1 MCTIVLIYLPNILLF
16 LKIERQKISFLST
29 LLYFSYLFIYVVL
42 FCTPILCASIMYFC
56 AWRHNFPHLR
66 KRNMSGQMNI
76 MKKCILHMNE
86 FLYFFFE
93 KLNDIGITNDNEENM
108 HFSSYI
114 FIIYILFTYET
125 IQSFYL
131 NSIA

>member
-1 MCTIVLIYLPNILLF
+1 MN
-16 LKIERQKISFLST
+16 
-29 LLYFSYLFIYVVL
+29 SY
-42 FCTPILCASIMYFC
+42 T
-56 AWRHNFPHLR
+56 
-66 KRNMSGQMNI
+66 
-76 MKKCILHMNE
+76 
-86 FLYFFFE
+86 FFFE